1 MRLEL
6 AERLRCPGV
15 HAPTPLIVVAQ
26 ETVARDLRRAIVGC
40 AVCGLEARLAAGVL
54 TFPDG
59 LVVAG
64 VAGAEGAARAGRPE
78 PSVAGAAARAG
89 DDAAAPAEVE
99 ETTAALERLVAL
111 LHLDGPGGAV
121 LLAGRYARF
130 AAALEVSHEVHAV
143 VLASARDARDARHT
157 REVPRRAE
165 HLKMPATH
173 DDARAIP
180 FTDATFRAAAVEAM
194 PPALLDDLAR
204 VVTTGG
210 RIVASVGTELPAGTR
225 VLARD
230 DREWVAEREGVGG
243 GVVVL
248 KKARS

>member
-1 MRLEL
+1 MRLAL
-6 AERLRCPGV
+6 AERLRCPGA

-40 AVCGLEARLAAGVL
+40 AVCGLEARIAAGVL

-64 VAGAEGAARAGRPE
+64 VAGEAGVAGAAGAERAARAGRPD
-78 PSVAGAAARAG
+78 PSVA
-89 DDAAAPAEVE
+89 DVAAPAEDE
-99 ETTAALERLVAL
+99 DAAAALERLVAL

-121 LLAGRYARF
+121 LLAGSYARF
-130 AAALEVSHEVHAV
+130 AAALEASHEVHAV
-143 VLASARDARDARHT
+143 VLASARDARDT
-157 REVPRRAE
+157 REVPHCAAPLE
-165 HLKMPATH
+165 TPATR
-173 DDARAIP
+173 DDTRAIP

-194 PPALLDDLAR
+194 PPVLLDDLAR

-210 RIVASVGTELPAGTR
+210 RIVASAGTEPPAGAR

-230 DREWVAEREGVGG
+230 DREWVAERDGSVG